1 MRKALQAIVCTV
13 FLSGLAGAQQVV
25 MDTRKFYDPIEL
37 SANQQARILREV
49 RAFTGTKPCGN
60 GEVRD
65 EITGSFTRAGAKQTA
80 YLVMLCD
87 TFEAVPMRTDYGRL
101 VVYEGGRIVRV
112 VKNIGDSIGN
122 VGDLN
127 LDGVDDLLFL
137 AAFGTQM
144 GEFSENASVVTLAG
158 GTFRTFLD
166 LSEAFLDTCDSGNAN
181 SGISAHRV
189 TVQKGVRPLF
199 TDTFYLA
206 NCNARS
212 SFRPGVQRQIWSD
225 VK

>member
-1 MRKALQAIVCTV
+1 MRKALQAMVCTV
-13 FLSGLAGAQQVV
+13 LLSGLAGAQQVV
-25 MDTRKFYDPIEL
+25 MDTRKFYNPIEL

-65 EITGSFTRAGAKQTA
+65 EIKGSFTRAGAKQTA

-137 AAFGTQM
+137 AAFGPQM

-166 LSEAFLDTCDSGNAN
+166 LSEAFLDTCDSGKAN
-181 SGISAHRV
+181 SSISAHRV

-199 TDTFYLA
+199 TDTLYLA

-212 SFRPGVQRQIWSD
+212 SFRPGVQRRIWSD